1 MKCLLQYRNTLITG
15 LVLGLFSAAFIR
27 TAWIAEDAFIT
38 FRVIDNL
45 LSGFGPVWN
54 IGERVQVYTHPLWM
68 FLLTPIVAI
77 LGDPYWSALLLSYAL
92 FIGTWL
98 LVMHLCR
105 PLDTAF
111 LGVLALLLM
120 SRALLDYSSS
130 GLENP
135 LTYFLYASFCA
146 VWLGKEDGPQKSALL
161 GVAAVFLY
169 LTRPDAVV
177 ILLPALVH
185 QFYRDIRNKSAA
197 IHGWLPCTLIFLC
210 WTLFSL
216 FYYGSPVPNTA
227 LAKVGTGLGL
237 WQKAQFACSYV
248 LWSAIHDPV
257 TPAVIISAV
266 LLGIWIKDRSI
277 RLLAAGLA
285 LWMIYLV
292 VCGADYMGGRFL
304 SAAVVISAVI
314 LVLAL
319 RRLKVHPVAPWLMA
333 LTSIYSLSFTLFSA
347 TGFTNTFIPREG
359 IADERGF
366 YYQQLGLLPVLQ
378 RGGNWATHP
387 WFMLGTEIRDR
398 PGMYASCTIGMFG
411 YAAKTTPFLL
421 DPLALADPFLA
432 RLPSREGTRPGHYE
446 RAFPA
451 GYVETRLTGQNKIE
465 DPYLAELWNIVQD
478 VTQGSLWSWERVA
491 MIVKLNV
498 SASQL
503 VKQSY
508 YDRNAVGLP
517 GSDQRSNSLLSCM
530 GQAPRPDP
538 MWEIIPVAQSGI
550 VSVPIVQRL
559 GMSHEP

>member
-1 MKCLLQYRNTLITG
+1 MKRLLQYRNTLITG

-27 TAWIAEDAFIT
+27 TAWVAEDAFIT

-68 FLLTPIVAI
+68 FLLTSIVAI

-92 FIGTWL
+92 CIGTWL

-105 PLDTAF
+105 PLDLTL

-135 LTYFLYASFCA
+135 LTYFLYACFCA
-146 VWLGKEDGPQKSALL
+146 IWLGKEDSPRKSGLL
-161 GVAAVFLY
+161 GVVAVSLY
-169 LTRPDAVV
+169 LTRPDAIV

-185 QFYRDIRNKSAA
+185 QLYCDVRNKAA
-197 IHGWLPCTLIFLC
+197 ILAWLPGVLIFLS

-237 WQKAQFACSYV
+237 WQKAQFASRYV

-266 LLGIWIKDRSI
+266 LLGIWIKERSV
-277 RLLAAGLA
+277 RLLVAGLG
-285 LWMIYLV
+285 LWLIYLAV
-292 VCGADYMGGRFL
+292 VGADYMGGRFL

-314 LVLAL
+314 LVTAL
-319 RRLKVHPVAPWLMA
+319 RCLTVHPVAPWLMA

-387 WFMLGTEIRDR
+387 WFALGTEVRDR
-398 PGMYASCTIGMFG
+398 PGMYASCVIGMFG

-432 RLPSREGTRPGHYE
+432 RLPSREGARPGHYE

-451 GYVETRLTGQNKIE
+451 GYLEARLTGQNKIE
-465 DPYLAELWNIVQD
+465 DPYLAELWNMVQN
-478 VTQGSLWSWERVA
+478 VTQGPLWSWERVA
-491 MIVKLNV
+491 MIAKLNV

-503 VKQSY
+503 VKQSH

-517 GSDQRSNSLLSCM
+517 GLDRQSTSLLSCL
-530 GQAPRPDP
+530 GQPPRPDP
-538 MWEIIPVAQSGI
+538 MWEIIPVEQSGI
-550 VSVPIVQRL
+550 VSVPIAQRV